1 MKNSVVLDSL
11 SSFVKWSW
19 PRGDEPAGFSWVK
32 QICDP
37 HYDISRCSD
46 ANTEYWRIQILL
58 QFKNQL
64 QLLIYSSAQYSDD
77 DGAANTKNLGNMSR
91 GGFPVVIHV
100 VFLLDISATLTK
112 WLFQKIILRRP
123 GIEPGSTAWKA
134 AMLTIIPPTP
144 SYIITEKFAIYHMN

>member
-112 WLFQKIILRRP
+112 WLFQKNNFASAGNRTRINCL
-123 GIEPGSTAWKA
+123 EGSYADHYTTDAFLLSVSKN
-134 AMLTIIPPTP
+134 
-144 SYIITEKFAIYHMN
+144 S